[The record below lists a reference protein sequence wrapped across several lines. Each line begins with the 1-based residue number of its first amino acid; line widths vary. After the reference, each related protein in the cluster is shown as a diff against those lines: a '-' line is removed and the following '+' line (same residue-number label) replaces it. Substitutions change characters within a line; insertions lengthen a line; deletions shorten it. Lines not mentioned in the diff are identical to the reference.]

1 MNETLDA
8 QNYGLA
14 KRVKLVQIGNNTI
27 GIVKKRKSRIIMKDG
42 RQILDIAQQIKSVDA
57 DASIALLISCPIC
70 SKTTKFLVE
79 DNIKIIQE
87 SLKPKISI

>member
-14 KRVKLVQIGNNTI
+14 KRVKLVRMKDNTI

-57 DASIALLISCPIC
+57 DASIALLISGPIC
-70 SKTTKFLVE
+70 SKTTKFLA
-79 DNIKIIQE
+79 DNNIEIIQE
-87 SLKPKISI
+87 S